1 MLYAFNAG
9 RLVTRPGE
17 GGLARGGG
25 CLLAMG
31 FLALPFAPTPWLA
44 ALAIA
49 LLGLGFYML
58 HNTLQTNATQM
69 APEARGLAVATFASC
84 FFTGQGL
91 GAWLAGYLV
100 DGPGTTPLF
109 LAVAPL
115 LLLLA
120 LAFAHRLA
128 HRPAG

>member
-1 MLYAFNAG
+1 M
-9 RLVTRPGE
+9 PP
-17 GGLARGGG
+17 
-25 CLLAMG
+25 G
-31 FLALPFAPTPWLA
+31 FLTLPFAPRAWLA
-44 ALAIA
+44 APAIG

-84 FFTGQGL
+84 FFIGQGL
-91 GAWLAGYLV
+91 GAWLGGLVV
-100 DGPGTTPLF
+100 DGVGTAALF
-109 LAVAPL
+109 VAAAPL

-128 HRPAG
+128 RRPAT